1 MVSRDTEEV
10 ETSSPEWGDTEQADR
25 QDNWSS
31 LKESTFASKKS
42 RRKGQTGGT
51 ASPSG

>member
-1 MVSRDTEEV
+1 MMSHDTEEV

-31 LKESTFASKKS
+31 LNESMFASKRS
-42 RRKGQTGGT
+42 MGEAQTGGT